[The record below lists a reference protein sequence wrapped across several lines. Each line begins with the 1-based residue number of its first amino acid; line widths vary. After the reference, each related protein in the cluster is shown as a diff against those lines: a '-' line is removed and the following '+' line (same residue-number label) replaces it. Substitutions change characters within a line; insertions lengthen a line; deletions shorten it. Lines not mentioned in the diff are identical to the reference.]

1 MNITVNA
8 LFFNDSTM
16 HKIYQD
22 KGKFDFIYQIPQILY
37 STIITAVIS
46 LLIKFLA
53 LSEKNIIDIK
63 KIIKK
68 DK

>member
-53 LSEKNIIDIK
+53 LSEKILLILK
-63 KIIKK
+63 KL
-68 DK
+68 